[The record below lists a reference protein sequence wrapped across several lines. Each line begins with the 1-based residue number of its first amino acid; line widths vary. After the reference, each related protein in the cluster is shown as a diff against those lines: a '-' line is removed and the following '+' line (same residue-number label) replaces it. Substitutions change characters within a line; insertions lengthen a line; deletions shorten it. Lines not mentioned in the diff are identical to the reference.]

1 MSYISY
7 LTLPFSNTRDIND
20 DIDERMKNNYQR
32 VRSGFVMK
40 MYEIVDWE
48 ITVAKR
54 VKQTAIRPS
63 LSFGGG

>member
-1 MSYISY
+1 
-7 LTLPFSNTRDIND
+7 
-20 DIDERMKNNYQR
+20 MKNNYQR

-40 MYEIVDWE
+40 TYEIVDWE